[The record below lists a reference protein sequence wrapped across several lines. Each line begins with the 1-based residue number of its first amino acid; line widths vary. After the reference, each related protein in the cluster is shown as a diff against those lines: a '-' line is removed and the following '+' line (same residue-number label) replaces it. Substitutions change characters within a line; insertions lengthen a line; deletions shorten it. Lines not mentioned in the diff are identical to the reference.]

1 MKKISVCLL
10 ALLFTVACN
19 AKPQTAQNNKEAPA
33 KTGKTLVVYF
43 SRTGEQYS
51 VGNIKEG
58 NTAIVAKM
66 IAQKTG
72 GDLFE
77 IKLKN
82 DTYPTK
88 YRALTEVAQQE
99 KRDNARPEV
108 ASKVEN
114 FAGYDTVFIGSPNW
128 WGDLPMVVY
137 TFLEQ
142 YDWTGKKI
150 APFVTHEG
158 SGLSSIPDSIKKTT
172 KAEVVSGFSLYGH
185 EAQNERESSQL
196 KVNAWLKKLGF

>member
-1 MKKISVCLL
+1 MKKILIILL
-10 ALLFTVACN
+10 TALCAIACN
-19 AKPQTAQNNKEAPA
+19 AEPKSREAEKA
-33 KTGKTLVVYF
+33 AADHGKVLVVYF

-51 VGNIKEG
+51 VGNIQEG

-66 IAQKTG
+66 IAQATG

-82 DTYPTK
+82 DTYPTQ
-88 YRALTEVAQQE
+88 YRSLTEVAQQE
-99 KRDNARPEV
+99 KRANARPEV
-108 ASKVEN
+108 ADKVAN
-114 FAGYDTVFIGSPNW
+114 FDEYGTVFIGCPNW

-137 TFLEQ
+137 SFMEQ
-142 YDWTGKKI
+142 YNWTGKQV

-158 SGLSSIPDSIKKTT
+158 SGLSSIPASIKKTT
-172 KAEVVSGFSLYGH
+172 KADVLSGFSLYGH
-185 EAQNERESSQL
+185 EAQNERENAQL